1 MSWGEIKLSI
11 NSTLGTNDFKPLD
24 KLTDD
29 YAKIVKLRFAV
40 QNYATANYRVIIQGN
55 KFRMNFGG
63 EIGIQSSTAIIN
75 GIEKNGTQ
83 TAAGGAPNYFYT
95 YNVEAGDI
103 VEVTGKTV
111 VDIYAKPA
119 FDLEG

>member
-1 MSWGEIKLSI
+1 MSWGEIKLAI
-11 NSTLGTNDFKPLD
+11 NSTLGTNDFKSLD

-29 YAKIVKLRFAV
+29 YARLVKLRFSV
-40 QNYATANYRVIIQGN
+40 QNYTTANYRVIIQGN

-63 EIGIQSSTAIIN
+63 EVGIQSQTATIN
-75 GIEKNGTQ
+75 GVEKNGTQ
-83 TAAGGAPNYFYT
+83 TTAGDAPYYIYT
-95 YNVEAGDI
+95 YNVEAGDV